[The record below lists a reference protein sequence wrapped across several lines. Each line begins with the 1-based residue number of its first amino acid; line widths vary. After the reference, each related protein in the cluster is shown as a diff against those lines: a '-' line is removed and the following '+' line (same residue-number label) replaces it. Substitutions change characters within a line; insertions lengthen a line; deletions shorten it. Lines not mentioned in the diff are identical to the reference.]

1 MDIIQP
7 KKTFDFSQITLSN
20 PSLIQSGIYFT
31 KLLNK
36 NKPVYIQTPKSLTKQ
51 GFVKYN
57 KRMHAEL
64 MFEFDESSE
73 QFITWMED
81 LETKCHQL
89 LFDKSSNWF
98 DNSLSLE
105 DIESTFNTC
114 FKLYKSGKYYLLKT
128 NIKLHSVNN
137 SPLVKIY
144 DEDEKP
150 MNHEDITSDSQMIS
164 ILEIEG
170 IRFSQKNF
178 QLEIEL
184 RQMMLLNSNVFLDNC
199 FIVKNGGTTKC
210 EREEIKE
217 LELEREPKE
226 EIKEEIKELE
236 EEIKEE
242 IKESELEQEPKEEI
256 KESELEQEPK
266 EEIKELEPDNPL
278 ENDILNDILTKEKE
292 SSNSLIEIDFSL
304 DEFDVKDSI
313 QLKDPKKIY
322 YQMYQEA
329 KLKAKKAKEQAE
341 HYLMEAEN
349 IKKNFGLEDF
359 DFEEE
364 DKKDNI

>member
-1 MDIIQP
+1 MEIIQP
-7 KKTFDFSQITLSN
+7 NKTFDFSQITLSN

-57 KRMHAEL
+57 KSMYTEL
-64 MFEFDESSE
+64 MFEFDE

-81 LETKCHQL
+81 LETKCHHL
-89 LFDKSSNWF
+89 IFEKSPHWF
-98 DNSLSLE
+98 DNSLCLE
-105 DIESTFNTC
+105 DIESTFKTC

-128 NIKLHSVNN
+128 NIKLHSLNHT
-137 SPLVKIY
+137 PLVKIY

-150 MNHEDITSDSQMIS
+150 MNHGDITSDSQMIS
-164 ILEIEG
+164 ILEIEA

-184 RQMMLLNSNVFLDNC
+184 RQMMVLNSNIFLDNC
-199 FIVKNGGTTKC
+199 FIVKNGITHESKKVLEETK
-210 EREEIKE
+210 EE
-217 LELEREPKE
+217 EPKV
-226 EIKEEIKELE
+226 LE
-236 EEIKEE
+236 EEPEE
-242 IKESELEQEPKEEI
+242 ESKVEESKVLEGI
-256 KESELEQEPK
+256 NN
-266 EEIKELEPDNPL
+266 NPL
-278 ENDILNDILTKEKE
+278 ENDILNDIIKNENQEEKE
-292 SSNSLIEIDFSL
+292 EEKKEIITTTELEEIDFSL
-304 DEFDVKDSI
+304 DDLDVKDSI

-329 KLKAKKAKEQAE
+329 KTKAIKAREQAE

-359 DFEEE
+359 DLEEE
-364 DKKDNI
+364 DEKDNIL